1 MMYLPA
7 NLKKYRILKE
17 LTQEDVAEFL
27 GITPQSVSKWER
39 GESYP
44 DITLL
49 PALANIFETNLTRIC
64 KQFPCKG
71 MFRKKISSSLL

>member
-1 MMYLPA
+1 MMYLPT

-44 DITLL
+44 SGYY
-49 PALANIFETNLTRIC
+49 A
-64 KQFPCKG
+64 
-71 MFRKKISSSLL
+71 SSSVS